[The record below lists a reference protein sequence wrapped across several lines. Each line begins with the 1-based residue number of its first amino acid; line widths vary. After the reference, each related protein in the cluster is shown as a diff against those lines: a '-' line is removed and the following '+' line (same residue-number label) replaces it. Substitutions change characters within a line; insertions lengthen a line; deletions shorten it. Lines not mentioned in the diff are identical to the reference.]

1 MKNGSHQVGKV
12 EVEEGDYYIY
22 LTHIYIFESLQKTY
36 IFISECCYLLLVRKL
51 SPVFISLNNLGK
63 VSKMH

>member
-22 LTHIYIFESLQKTY
+22 LTHIYIFESLQKN
-36 IFISECCYLLLVRKL
+36 IHFHKRMLLP
-51 SPVFISLNNLGK
+51 SSG
-63 VSKMH
+63 